1 MYIPLHVFDF
11 NLLRSEFCAKLATN
25 RVVIFV
31 KLSFEVALQLN
42 RTVERAGNVATRIEI
57 I

>member
-42 RTVERAGNVATRIEI
+42 RTVERAENVATRIEI